1 MKALITGG
9 AGFIGSHLAQA
20 LCRRGAR
27 VVIVDDLSSG
37 ALTNLAW
44 RQPGDE
50 IEFIQGE
57 CGDQSVLQ
65 RALPGC
71 EWVFHQA
78 AVASVPLSVA
88 KPVETNQANLTATV
102 ALLAASRSAG
112 VKRFV
117 FASSSAIYG
126 DSPAPQKR
134 ETDPP
139 WPLSPYA
146 LQKYAGERYAQL
158 FHTSHGLETVS
169 LRYFNVFGPRQSFNS
184 PYSGVIARFCT
195 AALANQPITVFGDG
209 QQTRDFVYVENV
221 VQANLLVAE
230 APVEAVA
237 GRFFNI
243 AGGESIS
250 LLQLV
255 EELARQTGRSLPPR
269 FEPAR
274 AGDVRH
280 SSADLAAA
288 RAIGFDPTVTWQEGL
303 ARTLDF
309 YRQTG

>member
-9 AGFIGSHLAQA
+9 AGFIGSHIAET
-20 LCRRGAR
+20 LCRRGDQ
-27 VVIVDDLSSG
+27 VVVVDDLSFG
-37 ALTNLAW
+37 ALANLAW
-44 RQPGDE
+44 RRPGDAL
-50 IEFIQGE
+50 EFIQGDCSDPVVIE
-57 CGDQSVLQ
+57 

-71 EWVFHQA
+71 DWVFHQA

-88 KPVETNQANLTATV
+88 KPVETNRINLTATL
-102 ALLAASRSAG
+102 ALLAASRAAG

-134 ETDPP
+134 ETDAPA
-139 WPLSPYA
+139 PLSPYA

-158 FHTSHGLETVS
+158 FHSAHGLETVS

-184 PYSGVIARFCT
+184 PYSGAIARFCT
-195 AALANQPITVFGDG
+195 AALKHEPITIFGDG
-209 QQTRDFVYVENV
+209 GQTRDFVYVENV
-221 VQANLLVAE
+221 VQANLLAAE
-230 APVEAVA
+230 APADLVA
-237 GRFFNI
+237 GRYFNI

-255 EELARQTGRSLPPR
+255 EELARLTGGVGALR

-288 RAIGFDPTVTWQEGL
+288 RSIGFRPTVTWQEGL

-309 YRQTG
+309 YRGAP

>member
-9 AGFIGSHLAQA
+9 AGFIGSHLAEA
-20 LCRRGAR
+20 LCRRGLR
-27 VVIVDDLSSG
+27 VVIVDDLSFGSLG
-37 ALTNLAW
+37 NLAW
-44 RQPGDE
+44 PRPTDDV
-50 IEFIQGE
+50 EFIQADV
-57 CGDQSVLQ
+57 GDARLIAP
-65 RALPGC
+65 ALAGC
-71 EWVFHQA
+71 DWVFHHA

-88 KPVETNQANLTATV
+88 QPVGTHRINLTATLE
-102 ALLAASRSAG
+102 LLAAAKTAG

-126 DSPAPQKR
+126 DSPAPRKR

-139 WPLSPYA
+139 LPLSPYA

-158 FHTSHGLETVS
+158 FHAAHGLETVS

-195 AALANQPITVFGDG
+195 AALAGQPVTIFGDG
-209 QQTRDFVYVENV
+209 QQTRDFVYVDNV
-221 VQANLLVAE
+221 VAANLLVAE
-230 APVEAVA
+230 APAAAVA
-237 GRFFNI
+237 GRYFNI

-255 EELARQTGRSLPPR
+255 EELARQVGSRVAPH
-269 FEPAR
+269 FADAR

-288 RAIGFDPTVTWQEGL
+288 RAIGFDPKVTWQEGL

-309 YRQTG
+309 YRHTS